1 MSSSSAG
8 QWMPRPPPSSRHDP
22 RSSAEACAS
31 RGYQAS
37 GAAMVR
43 PSASSTDRVSSL
55 TSTCVA
61 RASRVSTAEELIP
74 ALQQL
79 LTMLLDQLANPVDLF
94 PAEAVAALQSNGVEP
109 ELRFAVVTLD
119 VDVSGLPT

>member
-8 QWMPRPPPSSRHDP
+8 QWMPRPPPSSRQDS

-37 GAAMVR
+37 GAEMVR

-55 TSTCVA
+55 TSTWVA
-61 RASRVSTAEELIP
+61 SASRVSTTKELIP

-79 LTMLLDQLANPVDLF
+79 LPMLLDQLTDSVESLF
-94 PAEAVAALQSNGVEP
+94 QKRG
-109 ELRFAVVTLD
+109 F
-119 VDVSGLPT
+119 

>member
-8 QWMPRPPPSSRHDP
+8 QWTPRPPPSSRQEP
-22 RSSAEACAS
+22 RSSAEPCAS
-31 RGYQAS
+31 RGYQPN

-55 TSTCVA
+55 TSTWVA
-61 RASRVSTAEELIP
+61 RASRVSTAEELMP

-79 LTMLLDQLANPVDLF
+79 LAMLLDQLADAVDLF
-94 PAEAVAALQSNGVEP
+94 PAEAVAALQPDGVEP
-109 ELRFAVVTLD
+109 ELRFGVVPLD
-119 VDVSGLPT
+119 VDVR